1 MRDFVMDKLRNIE
14 LLDCT
19 FRDGGYY
26 NNWNFPREVVQEQ
39 INILSQIGI
48 NYCEMGYRKLA
59 ESTRG
64 EQYNTSEDYL
74 SSFQKPEGFNYVVM
88 CDAGDLI
95 GAAELGELGV
105 LVKECAAISNIDLL
119 RIAVHYS
126 ALPELKGSIRQLVA
140 CGYRV
145 ALNLMQISE
154 RTDEEILAFIK
165 YCNYH
170 NVSIAYFADSFGA
183 LSPRRLNEISSIFN
197 EQYDGDFG
205 VHLHDNLGTALQN
218 SCLAVEK
225 GAKFIDC
232 SVTGMGRG
240 AGNTILEE
248 CLVSLSECNASLPGS
263 VALARLIEKY
273 YAPLKQGN
281 GWGKNHLYFLS
292 GMYSIHPTYVQ
303 VLNQNM
309 QCGYTKEMQILLAL
323 SSRPEKQKFDEIIL
337 DKLIRELE

>member
-1 MRDFVMDKLRNIE
+1 MEKYSNIE

-26 NNWNFPREVVQEQ
+26 NKWNFPREIVQDQ

-59 ESTRG
+59 DSTSG
-64 EQYNTSEDYL
+64 EQYTTSEDYL

-95 GAAELGELGV
+95 RAAELGELGV
-105 LVKECAAISNIDLL
+105 LIKESAAVSSIDLL
-119 RIAVHYS
+119 RIAAHYS
-126 ALPELKGSIRQLVA
+126 ALPELQGCIKQLVA

-154 RTDEEILAFIK
+154 RTDEEIVTFVK
-165 YCNYH
+165 YCNY
-170 NVSIAYFADSFGA
+170 NGVSIAYFADSFGA
-183 LSPRRLNEISSIFN
+183 LSPRRLNEISIIFN
-197 EQYDGDFG
+197 EQYDGDYG

-218 SCLAVEK
+218 SCLAVEN

-248 CLVSLSECNASLPGS
+248 CIVSVAERNLSLPDH

-273 YAPLKQGN
+273 YAPLKRSN
-281 GWGKNHLYFLS
+281 GWGKNYLYYLA
-292 GMYSIHPTYVQ
+292 GIHAIHPSYVQ
-303 VLNQNM
+303 VLSQNM
-309 QCGYTKEMQILLAL
+309 QYGYAKAMQVLIAL
-323 SSRPEKQKFDEIIL
+323 SLWPEKGKFDQNIL
-337 DKLIRELE
+337 DELIREVE